1 MGAMPLYFLS
11 PIISIYN
18 ILLMIDGFFV
28 SAKYS
33 RG

>member
-18 ILLMIDGFFV
+18 ILLIIDGFFPIHLI
-28 SAKYS
+28 
-33 RG
+33 